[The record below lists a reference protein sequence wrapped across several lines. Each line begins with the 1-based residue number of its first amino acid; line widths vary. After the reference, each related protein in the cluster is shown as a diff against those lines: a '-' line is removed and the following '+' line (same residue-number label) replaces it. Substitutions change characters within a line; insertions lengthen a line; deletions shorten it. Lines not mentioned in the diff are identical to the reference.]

1 MIGSITSPATKLL
14 LIWLHFV
21 DKYLYSL
28 NLLWNFPRLFVTR
41 LKSKMI
47 CGVVWNVFQDMW
59 SMAGEWGS
67 YFTAWLHTKM
77 GRHQINLGKDN
88 DVLRQH
94 TCIIGHIANILPMF
108 GWLLVDFQPTS
119 LGKFSEVWT
128 EKWIIVALLWL
139 NMTSLFKLR
148 WSCLLYQQ
156 AVTLLLTDT
165 LPKT

>member
-1 MIGSITSPATKLL
+1 MC
-14 LIWLHFV
+14 
-21 DKYLYSL
+21 SL
-28 NLLWNFPRLFVTR
+28 NLIWNFPRLFVIW
-41 LKSKMI
+41 LKSNMI

-59 SMAGEWGS
+59 SKAGEWGS

-77 GRHQINLGKDN
+77 GRHQIDTNELAKTKDPGKDN

-108 GWLLVDFQPTS
+108 GWLLVDCQPTY

-128 EKWIIVALLWL
+128 DKWIIVALLWL

-156 AVTLLLTDT
+156 AVTTLLLTDT